1 MFPGQHSLPTSQNK
15 KDVSI
20 TYTPLSDAGSPQQ
33 EPVRFDDL
41 VEYYSSSATP
51 GSKPST
57 IAGTDHTLAVGSFKW
72 RGNGLLVIVSSKWQV
87 LGCNTSDAEGSHPW
101 AVTFFEKT
109 LFTPAGLDI
118 YARSA
123 EGLPEPL
130 LEEIFE
136 KIKAVGGDVAT
147 LSETFFEV
155 ERTK

>member
-1 MFPGQHSLPTSQNK
+1 M
-15 KDVSI
+15 SI
-20 TYTPLSDAGSPQQ
+20 TYTPLFDPASPQQ
-33 EPVRFDDL
+33 GPVRFDDL

-155 ERTK
+155 ERTKVTS